1 MGEVYKGLENKYLLE
16 ILLLVICLGVVVFF
30 IMGTQVG
37 FWEPFK
43 GNSTLRTSCDMWN
56 CEEPVPL
63 DIQKGFNCATVS
75 GCKQEC
81 KNIGSSQLL
90 CKK

>member
-1 MGEVYKGLENKYLLE
+1 MVKLYKGVENKYLLE
-16 ILLLVICLGVVVFF
+16 IILLAICLGIVAWF
-30 IMGTQVG
+30 IMGTQIRVTG
-37 FWEPFK
+37 PLE
-43 GNSTLRTSCDMWN
+43 GNITLKSSCDMWN
-56 CEEPVPL
+56 CEEPIPE
-63 DIQKGFNCATVS
+63 DIQEGFNCVTVS